1 MKLTLIAALIGLTA
15 ATAYGQLPQ
24 GETKDDALWMTLD
37 CKTLDYWPDY
47 TVDPANLELSK
58 YGGWLKGPR
67 QTATGFFRVTKVNG
81 RWWCVDPEGYLYIH
95 KALNSVNMDFD
106 TADALYTKMREYGF
120 NGFGNWTWNGPTGG
134 GPPDRSVIGES
145 TVKDQ
150 IPMAYTPRFGMI
162 GSYRN
167 ERLPA
172 GTPRIELPVFDPGF
186 EQRAPGYAQAAIT
199 DASKND
205 PHLFGYFTDNEL
217 PFNTAL
223 QEHLKVTNPGD
234 PNYQAAVNF
243 LASRGK
249 TPPADP
255 DTVDE
260 EDAKAYTALCGER
273 YYSVV
278 RQAIRAVDPNHMY
291 LGSRCHSGEKGNQA
305 FMENAGKYVDIMSVN
320 HYHHWGDRQINTN
333 AMAGWLGRPLMFTE
347 FYVKSLEDGDS
358 AENGAGFGGRNLTS
372 GANFYQNFVTTHLE
386 SGNLVGFHWFK
397 YGAIVGE
404 AGALKQTGSFN
415 NVLFDSMKKMNTQV
429 YNFIDYLD
437 SRPAPDV
444 ALTPEADA
452 YFEGG
457 TNRGTTPEL
466 AVKYAS
472 SPSISTF
479 RQTYM
484 RFDVS
489 SLGNQFDSAKI
500 VLRTVQS
507 GGYGYYQVELV
518 ENDSWGETTIR
529 NSNAPAGSTVIRTYS
544 DGRSDLEIDVSSVIR
559 REIEGDGKLSIRIIA
574 VTRADGEASGSI
586 PVYGSREN
594 TDPLARPLLVV
605 DYPNWVYWD
614 GVNDNWDDVAN
625 WSTVAGATD
634 PNPADVP
641 GTFDEVV
648 FNVTSANPTSQTIS
662 LNGTDQSAK
671 SLTFSSTGATTF
683 QRSAAAGGTTSSN
696 LKLGRGGLTVSSG
709 AGEVIV
715 SPNSPTDNPVNL
727 LLDNNLS
734 IANNSDKALILTRG
748 LSTSASL
755 GNKTLTFN
763 GSGSG
768 VTEISTALSQGTGT
782 TLSVNV
788 NTTGGI
794 LYFRTNNSFSGGLTL
809 TQGTVAS
816 RGSVTLGSG
825 RLTLSGGAFGSVGS
839 ARTYGNLIT
848 INGDFQLGG
857 VSVPTNG
864 SVAATGSNNS
874 TFNGN
879 VDLAGGTR
887 TITVGG
893 NINTLG
899 GVIDNGGLTVSTTG
913 SAQTLV
919 LSGVNTYS
927 GPTTVGANVTLRLNQ
942 NGALQ
947 NSALNTDGGGN
958 VALGHS
964 TLLTIN
970 TPTLGGLNGTTNLAS
985 VVTTNYNLATGLTL
999 NTQSGTASYNGNIT
1013 DGAIG
1018 MTLTKTGSGTQI
1030 LSGSSAYTGA
1040 TNVNA
1045 GTLAVTGSLTSAV
1058 TVASG
1063 ATLSG
1068 SGETTGTLTLN
1079 GGSTIVGTTAGVP
1092 FKAET
1097 IVANSSV
1104 NIALLDGSGP
1114 IGSRTIGVARY
1125 NTGTGPNTANFST
1138 AGYRNG
1144 VMSNVGTSGGET
1156 QLTFSSEARTW
1167 DSASGSWDSDTVAWL
1182 EGDQKFALGDV
1193 VTFDDNGTGGGSA
1206 RIVTLNSLVNPGSV
1220 TFNNSTTT
1228 PYTVSGTGS
1237 IGGTTGLTKSGDGM
1251 VTLSNTNTYTGATHV
1266 NAGTLTLGHATD
1278 TLSGPV
1284 NINGGTLNVD
1294 NPDKVGAVTLT
1305 SGTISGDS
1313 ALTGSSYAVESG
1325 TVSAVL
1331 AGSGVTLTKTTGGT
1345 VILSG
1350 ANTYD
1355 GLTTISAGTLTL
1367 GHATDTLDGAITVNG
1382 GTLDVA
1388 NPDTVGAVTL
1398 TSGTISGD
1406 STLTAT
1412 SYAVESG
1419 TISIPLA
1426 GSGAGLIK
1434 ATSGTVIFSGSGSSY
1449 TGGTILNAGKIGL
1462 RSSGAPLGTGTVT
1475 INGGAIGSVVST
1487 RSLSNKLVITNDF
1500 QIGGINAPGLGN
1512 SGTTFSGEVDLGG
1525 ATRTI
1530 TLADGTT
1537 INGNISN
1544 GGLTLNATSANRTLT
1559 IGADSTSTYTGPTTI
1574 SVGGLIINGDLSAAT
1589 GAINVTSGATL
1600 GGNGTSGGA
1609 VTIAPGSR
1617 LSARITDW
1625 TGAAGTGYDDLAVA
1639 SLDAGGGVLNLVV
1652 TTTGLANF
1660 TETNKSFII
1669 LNTSGAITGFD
1680 PANVTITT
1688 TGFPGTGTWA
1698 LAQDCASLV
1707 LKYTGDDPY
1716 QKWIAPHSVAD
1727 ESMGGDSDRDGAN
1740 NLMEFVL
1747 NGNPGISD
1755 TGIRP
1760 DLELNSPEFTFTYI
1774 RRIDSLGVPQVV
1786 QYGSDLSEWEDV
1798 AIPTVAGTTTVGAA
1812 TVVVGEPA
1820 SGTQTVTVR
1829 IPPSGPEVGKLFGR
1843 LKVGP

>member
-1 MKLTLIAALIGLTA
+1 MKLTLITALIGLTA
-15 ATAYGQLPQ
+15 ATVYGQFPQ
-24 GETKDDALWMTLD
+24 GETKSGDGWMPLD
-37 CKTLDYWPDY
+37 CKTLDHWPDY
-47 TVDPANLELSK
+47 TVNPANLELSK

-67 QTATGFFRVTKVNG
+67 QTASGFFRVQKVNG

-106 TADALYTKMREYGF
+106 TADVLYAKMREYGF

-134 GPPDRSVIGES
+134 GPADRSIIAES
-145 TVKDQ
+145 TVKDT

-199 DASKND
+199 DALKND

-223 QEHLKVTNPGD
+223 QEHLKVTDTTD
-234 PNYQAAVNF
+234 PNYVAAVNF

-255 DTVDE
+255 DTVDG

-291 LGSRCHSGEKGNQA
+291 IGSRCHSGEKGNQA

-320 HYHHWGDRQINTN
+320 HYHHWGDRRINTN
-333 AMAGWLGRPLMFTE
+333 ALAEWLGRPLMFTE

-358 AENGAGFGGRNLTS
+358 AENGAGFNGRNLTS

-397 YGAIVGE
+397 YGAIIGE
-404 AGALKQTGSFN
+404 AGALKQSGSFN
-415 NVLFDSMKKMNTQV
+415 NVLFDSMKRMHTQL
-429 YNFIDYLD
+429 YNFIDYVD

-452 YFEGG
+452 YVEYGA
-457 TNRGTTPEL
+457 NRSDNEQL
-466 AVKYAS
+466 LVKYGA
-472 SPSISTF
+472 

-489 SLGNQFDSAKI
+489 ELGNQIDSAKI

-507 GGYGYYQVELV
+507 GGYAYFQVELV
-518 ENDSWGETTIR
+518 EDDSWDETTINGS
-529 NSNAPAGSTVIRTYS
+529 NSPAGSTVIRAYS

-559 REIEGDGKLSIRIIA
+559 REIDGDGKLSIRIIGVLSPEGVA
-574 VTRADGEASGSI
+574 NGTI
-586 PVYGSREN
+586 PAYGSRRHSN
-594 TDPLARPLLVV
+594 PLARPLLVV

-614 GVNDNWDDVAN
+614 GVNGNWDDVAN
-625 WSTVAGATD
+625 WSTDPGATA

-641 GTFDEVV
+641 GTIDELV

-696 LKLGRGGLTVSSG
+696 LKLGRGGLTVSPG
-709 AGEVIV
+709 AGEVII
-715 SPNSPTDNPVNL
+715 SPISPTDNPVNL
-727 LLDNNLS
+727 LLDDSLS
-734 IANNSDKALILTRG
+734 MANNSSKTLILTRG
-748 LSTSASL
+748 ISTSASL

-768 VTEISTALSQGTGT
+768 VTEITTALSQGTGT

-794 LYFRTNNSFSGGLTL
+794 LYFRTGNSFSGGLTL

-816 RGSVTLGSG
+816 RGSSTLGGG

-839 ARTYGNLIT
+839 SRTYGNLIT

-864 SVAATGSNNS
+864 SVAATGSSNS

-893 NINTLG
+893 NTNTFA

-985 VVTTNYNLATGLTL
+985 VLTTNYNLATGLTL
-999 NTQSGTASYNGNIT
+999 NPQSGTASYSGNIT
-1013 DGAIG
+1013 DGAAA

-1040 TNVNA
+1040 TNVNV

-1079 GGSTIVGTTAGVP
+1079 GGSTIVGTTVGVP

-1144 VMSNVGTSGGET
+1144 VISNVGTSGGET

-1220 TFNNSTTT
+1220 TFNNNTTT
-1228 PYTVSGTGS
+1228 PYNVSGTGS

-1313 ALTGSSYAVESG
+1313 TLTGSSYAVESG

-1355 GLTTISAGTLTL
+1355 GLTTVSAGTLTL
-1367 GHATDTLDGAITVNG
+1367 GHATDTLDGDITVSG

-1398 TSGTISGD
+1398 ISGTISGD

-1419 TISIPLA
+1419 AIGIPLA
-1426 GSGAGLIK
+1426 GSGAALTK
-1434 ATSGTVIFSGSGSSY
+1434 TTSGTVLLTNSGSSY
-1449 TGGTILNAGKIGL
+1449 TGGTVLDAGKIGL
-1462 RSSGAPLGTGTVT
+1462 RASGTPLGTGTVT
-1475 INGGAIGSVVST
+1475 INGGAIGAVVSA
-1487 RSLSNKLVITNDF
+1487 RSISNYILITNNF
-1500 QIGGINAPGLGN
+1500 QLGGINAPGLGN
-1512 SGTTFSGEVDLGG
+1512 SGTTFSGDVDLGG

-1530 TLADGTT
+1530 ALADGTT

-1544 GGLTLNATSANRTLT
+1544 GGITLNATSANRTLT
-1559 IGADSTSTYTGPTTI
+1559 IGADSVSTYTGPTTI

-1600 GGNGTSGGA
+1600 GGNGTIGGT
-1609 VTIAPGSR
+1609 VTIASGSG
-1617 LSARITDW
+1617 LSSRITDW

-1639 SLDAGGGVLNLVV
+1639 SLDAGGGVLKLVV
-1652 TTTGLANF
+1652 TTTGLSNF
-1660 TETNKSFII
+1660 TESNKSFTI
-1669 LNTSGAITGFD
+1669 LNSSGAITGFN
-1680 PANVTITT
+1680 PENVTITA
-1688 TGFPGTGTWA
+1688 TGFTGTGTWA
-1698 LAQDCASLV
+1698 LAQVGSSLV

-1747 NGNPGISD
+1747 NGNPGKSD
-1755 TGIRP
+1755 TSILP
-1760 DLELNSPEFTFTYI
+1760 DLEINSPEFTFTYI

-1798 AIPTVAGTTTVGAA
+1798 AIPTVAGTTTVGSA

-1820 SGTQTVTVR
+1820 GGTQTVTVR
-1829 IPPSGPEVGKLFGR
+1829 IPPSGPEVVKLFGR
-1843 LKVGP
+1843 LKVGH